1 MSLGV
6 QGIVRVY
13 DTPEERALEDGVF
26 FNFVGEGKDPKVKGG
41 RKHYCV
47 SIYVPKEK
55 IETAREDL
63 AKGKSIYIRHGDL
76 DGKKNEL
83 YPTRPL
89 MQVKT
94 SWFNIEPLVMTM
106 RAETQ

>member
-13 DTPEERALEDGVF
+13 DTPEEHTLEDGAF
-26 FNFVGEGKDPKVKGG
+26 FNFVGEGKDPRVKGA
-41 RKHYCV
+41 RKYYCV

-55 IETAREDL
+55 IERAREDL

-76 DGKKNEL
+76 DGRKNEL

-89 MQVKT
+89 MQVK
-94 SWFNIEPLVMTM
+94 SMWSHIDPLVMTM
-106 RAETQ
+106 RAEIQ